1 MRQIVGYWL
10 LMAIHE
16 LTLAFGVGA
25 DDDDELT
32 FKTFSC
38 HNGTPFFLGFKQI
51 NSVWGLN

>member
-38 HNGTPFFLGFKQI
+38 HNGTSFFRFQI
-51 NSVWGLN
+51 D

>member
-10 LMAIHE
+10 LMIIQE

-32 FKTFSC
+32 FKTF
-38 HNGTPFFLGFKQI
+38 F
-51 NSVWGLN
+51 